1 MKPVL
6 SPVAGS
12 IKVLLIGGH
21 SVIRSGL
28 QMLIASHPGL
38 TVIGEAG
45 DHGGLFGA
53 AFQRADII
61 VLDLDDGDGGTDSL
75 SELLRRADGARV
87 LILTSGRS
95 LEMCMEAIRL
105 GVRGLVLKSKPADHL
120 IKAIEKVHAGEVW
133 LDGSMMASLLGEMLH
148 TKAPQKADP
157 DAHKIASLTERERE
171 VIALVAEGLKNK
183 YVADRLFISET
194 TVRHHLTS
202 IFYKLAVSDR
212 LELVIYCYKRGLVKL
227 PQFETGPE
235 LERRP

>member
-1 MKPVL
+1 MET
-6 SPVAGS
+6 
-12 IKVLLIGGH
+12 IKVLLIGGQ

-38 TVIGEAG
+38 TVIGDGG
-45 DHGGLFGA
+45 DHGGLYGA

-61 VLDLDDGDGGTDSL
+61 VLDLEDDGGIDSL
-75 SELLRRADGARV
+75 SELLRQADGARV

-133 LDGSMMASLLGEMLH
+133 LDGLMMANLLGEMLH
-148 TKAPQKADP
+148 AKAPQKADP

-227 PQFETGPE
+227 PQFETGSE

>member
-6 SPVAGS
+6 SPAVES
-12 IKVLLIGGH
+12 IKVLLIGGQ

-28 QMLIASHPGL
+28 QMLIASHTGL
-38 TVIGEAG
+38 TVIGDTG
-45 DHGGLFGA
+45 DRGGLFGA
-53 AFQRADII
+53 AFERPDII
-61 VLDLDDGDGGTDSL
+61 VLDLDDDGDRGLESL
-75 SELLRRADGARV
+75 SDALRQADGTPV

-133 LDGSMMASLLGEMLH
+133 LDGLMMASLLGEMMH
-148 TKAPQKADP
+148 AKAPQKADP

-171 VIALVAEGLKNK
+171 VIALVAEGLKNRC
-183 YVADRLFISET
+183 VADRLFISET

-227 PQFETGPE
+227 PQFEPE
-235 LERRP
+235 MERRP

>member
-6 SPVAGS
+6 SPAVES
-12 IKVLLIGGH
+12 IRVLLIGGQ

-38 TVIGEAG
+38 TVIGDAS
-45 DHGGLFGA
+45 DHSGLFGS
-53 AFQRADII
+53 AFQRPDII
-61 VLDLDDGDGGTDSL
+61 VLDLDDGDCGHDSL
-75 SELLRRADGARV
+75 SALLEQADGARV

-95 LEMCMEAIRL
+95 SELCMEAIRL
-105 GVRGLVLKSKPADHL
+105 GARGLVLKSKPADHL

-133 LDGSMMASLLGEMLH
+133 LDGLMMASLLGEMLH
-148 TKAPQKADP
+148 AKAPQKADP
-157 DAHKIASLTERERE
+157 DARKIASLTERERE

-227 PQFETGPE
+227 PQFEADPE
-235 LERRP
+235 VERRP